1 MPSPI
6 LTYDSSKLPDVI
18 LANPNHPSADA
29 YIKDLKVVQQQIV
42 DQSLAMDKKTVLA
55 AKAYHTGKNY
65 TDIAKAI
72 GRSAQWSAKAI
83 KTEPAQRLIALLA
96 YYQEAVDGP
105 NEAQRRAMA
114 WRIAVANE
122 HNQPKTSL
130 AALETMN
137 KMDALERE
145 AKNNSS
151 GNVTVIINQQQM
163 PKGAL
168 DD

>member
-1 MPSPI
+1 MPSTI
-6 LTYDSSKLPDVI
+6 LTYDSSKLPEVI

-29 YIKDLKVVQQQIV
+29 YIKDVKAVQQQIV
-42 DQSLAMDKKTVLA
+42 DQSLVMDKKTVLA
-55 AKAYHTGKNY
+55 AKAYHMGKNY
-65 TDIAKAI
+65 TEISKEI
-72 GRSAQWSAKAI
+72 NRSLSWVSRIVKSD
-83 KTEPAQRLIALLA
+83 PAQRLIALLA
-96 YYQEAVDGP
+96 YYQEAVDGA

-114 WRIAVANE
+114 WRIATANE

-137 KMDALERE
+137 KMDAIARE

>member
-6 LTYDSSKLPDVI
+6 LTYDASKLPKVI
-18 LANPNHPSADA
+18 LDNPNHPSADA
-29 YIKDLKVVQQQIV
+29 YIQDLRKIQQQIV
-42 DQSLAMDKKTVLA
+42 DQSLSMNKKAVLA
-55 AKAYHTGKNY
+55 AKAHHRGKSY
-65 TDIAKAI
+65 TEI
-72 GRSAQWSAKAI
+72 GVELGRTPSWASQI
-83 KTEPAQRLIALLA
+83 VKTEPAQRLIALLA
-96 YYQEAVDGP
+96 YYQEAVDGA

-114 WRIAVANE
+114 WRIATANE
-122 HNQPKTSL
+122 HNQPKTAL

-137 KMDALERE
+137 KMDAIARD